1 MRMSEEQW
9 KRLVDSGATFERI
22 TESDKVVCK
31 RIAEE
36 GVKLLIARGIISPT
50 PKGKP

>member
-1 MRMSEEQW
+1 MRITEEQW
-9 KRLVDSGATFERI
+9 KKLIDSGATFEPI
-22 TESDKVVCK
+22 TESDKVICK

-36 GVKLLIARGIISPT
+36 GVKLLIARGIIAK